1 MNWDIGYFGFT
12 LVLLVLTAAA
22 CLVPQSLWRRRHN
35 SLRQE
40 MTRLS
45 EDLIQLVELQAQVY
59 KRIRDDINDLEG
71 KVLDLAAPTSE
82 SPLPLQRRHQV
93 LTLARKGIPVEE
105 IARRLNMPKGEAEL
119 ILSLRKYAKQAPP
132 AEPAAG
138 GMRGR
143 AGA

>member
-105 IARRLNMPKGEAEL
+105 IARRL
-119 ILSLRKYAKQAPP
+119 SLRR
-132 AEPAAG
+132 EE
-138 GMRGR
+138 
-143 AGA
+143 